1 MNEWKLSSADCKKAQ
16 LLLSKEWVERNIFK
30 ITEITQSSVE
40 RLNTNEIE
48 NINEEEEEEKQQDIE
63 ANENIEKAPPL
74 LYLKNEE
81 KFKDCDENI
90 IEIETRGEKNRN
102 KIYFKVKD
110 IMTGFEMSN
119 LDTTISHKKY
129 GYEKNIHYKIFFV
142 KNKNNTII
150 KSLYLTYYGFLKII
164 LISRTMSSFFL
175 KNINIL
181 TKWLDNLINNK
192 YYNNYILEKVSN
204 DLSGVVYICSSPLV
218 NAVKIGYWTG
228 NITSLQSRYKMIY
241 GKDVFLICKNV
252 ENAHDIEK
260 QIHTEFKQFNISG
273 ELFQKDNIQLYIDYF
288 NDYIIEY
295 ENSNNEF
302 RQEYNS
308 INKMKFIEEK
318 EIEKNN
324 IIRTLEMKIRTLE
337 MSHANDLLEKDLIIQ
352 KITHENATLKT
363 QIETNEIIYNLKL
376 QLSSK

>member
-1 MNEWKLSSADCKKAQ
+1 MLI
-16 LLLSKEWVERNIFK
+16 SKEWVEINIFK
-30 ITEITQSSVE
+30 NNESIQSSVE

-48 NINEEEEEEKQQDIE
+48 NVNEEEEEKQQDIE
-63 ANENIEKAPPL
+63 VSEIIENAPPL
-74 LYLKNEE
+74 LHLKNEE

-110 IMTGFEMSN
+110 VMIGFEMHR
-119 LDTTISHKKY
+119 LDDILLDKSCN
-129 GYEKNIHYKIFFV
+129 YELNIHYKKYFIRELPRPGRT
-142 KNKNNTII
+142 TI
-150 KSLYLTYYGFLKII
+150 KKQLYLTYYGFLKVI
-164 LISRTMSSFFL
+164 LNSTSKQYFFL
-175 KNINIL
+175 KNINML
-181 TKWLDNLINNK
+181 TKWLDNFINNK
-192 YYNNYILEKVSN
+192 YCDNYILEKVSD
-204 DLSGVVYICSSPLV
+204 DLSGVVYICSSPLINV
-218 NAVKIGYWTG
+218 VKIGYWTG
-228 NITSLQSRYKMIY
+228 NITGLQSRYKMIY
-241 GKDVFLICKNV
+241 GKDIFLICKNV

-260 QIHTEFKQFNISG
+260 QIHREFKQFNISG

-308 INKMKFIEEK
+308 IDKMAFIEEK

-324 IIRTLEMKIRTLE
+324 IIRTLE

-363 QIETNEIIYNLKL
+363 QIETIEIIYNLKL
-376 QLSSK
+376 QLASK